1 VPDRRKRNTPA
12 WNSLV
17 AAAEVMTSP
26 NAAVR
31 RSISKPEAWQSE
43 AWRFYDGIGELRF
56 GISWISNALSRVNL
70 VAAMPPLGPG
80 DEPTPIDLDDPRTT
94 QAQRR
99 AIEIISGIAD
109 GATGQGQMLGA
120 FGTHLSVAGIA
131 WLVIEPNP
139 DDPDSDLFDSWEVY
153 SSDELQTSQ
162 QGEIQVRT
170 GDRSWRPL
178 HPSAVVV
185 KVWRKHPRYSYLPDA
200 PTRAVLNILNEIELL
215 TAHVQASAQS
225 RLAGAGILAI
235 PSEATFPPGQG
246 PQPTDPD
253 DNPVPEDTFVDT
265 LIDAMTVPL
274 TDRSSAASVVPLVVK
289 VPGELVDKITH
300 ITFATPFD
308 DRVMELTENAIRRLA
323 LGLDI
328 PPEILTGTSGMNHWG
343 AWQVAEEAITLHI
356 EPLAETVTHALTLG
370 YLRPALEAEG
380 FSDDEISQVTVWY
393 DTSDLRTRPNL
404 GQAAVEAYDRMEL
417 SGEAMVRELGLATD
431 DMPTDEEMKERIL
444 LSVARSLPTAAPV
457 LLQELGVLSPELAE
471 KLIEVRAMGS
481 GGGDVDSDDSE
492 TRSEVGPGSD
502 PDVVTDGP
510 PEEDIAEPSIVS
522 SALAAA
528 CDMMVR
534 RALERAGQRLRNA
547 AGKNRTGGAA
557 VITVDDPTRL
567 HTELDASVF
576 TDFDSLLDGAWVFVP
591 EIAGRYGVD
600 ETELRATLDTYTRGL
615 IGSRQEHNYGRL
627 AVALGG

>member
-1 VPDRRKRNTPA
+1 VPDRRKRNAPA

-43 AWRFYDGIGELRF
+43 AWRFYDTIGELRF
-56 GISWISNALSRVNL
+56 GVSWISNALSRVNL
-70 VAAMPPLGPG
+70 VAAMPPFGPG

-94 QAQRR
+94 QVQRR
-99 AIEIISGIAD
+99 AIEIIATIAD
-109 GATGQGQMLGA
+109 GATGQGQMLAA

-131 WLVIEPNP
+131 WLVIEPDP
-139 DDPDSDLFDSWEVY
+139 DDLESDLFDTWEVY
-153 SSDELQTSQ
+153 SSDELQTTQ
-162 QGEIQVRT
+162 HGEIQIRI

-178 HPSAVVV
+178 HPNAVVV

-200 PTRAVLNILNEIELL
+200 PTRAVLNVLNEIELL
-215 TAHVQASAQS
+215 TQHVQASAQS

-253 DNPVPEDTFVDT
+253 DESVPEDTFVDT

-300 ITFATPFD
+300 LSFNTPFD

-356 EPLAETVTHALTLG
+356 EPLAETVTHALTMG
-370 YLRPALEAEG
+370 YLQPALEAEG
-380 FSDDEISQVTVWY
+380 FTPEEISQVSVWY

-417 SGEAMVRELGLATD
+417 SGEAMVRELGLGVD
-431 DMPTDEEMKERIL
+431 DMPDEDEMRVRL
-444 LSVARSLPTAAPV
+444 LLDVAKSLPSSAPMI
-457 LLQELGVLSPELAE
+457 LRELGIMSSEVYEQVISRGMDGAIQPEQAEPELDE
-471 KLIEVRAMGS
+471 N
-481 GGGDVDSDDSE
+481 
-492 TRSEVGPGSD
+492 
-502 PDVVTDGP
+502 GP
-510 PEEDIAEPSIVS
+510 PETEGDEPSLVS
-522 SALAAA
+522 SALVAA
-528 CDMMVR
+528 CDMLVR

-547 AGKNRTGGAA
+547 AGKNTPGGAA
-557 VITVDDPTRL
+557 SIVVDDPTRL
-567 HTELDASVF
+567 HVELDATAL
-576 TDFDSLLDGAWVFVP
+576 TDFDTLLDGAWSLVP
-591 EIAGRYGVD
+591 EVADRYQHD
-600 ETELRATLDTYTRGL
+600 TDALCSTLDNYTRAL
-615 IGSRQEHNYGRL
+615 IAAQQEHNYGRL
-627 AVALGG
+627 AVALGA